1 LVRHS
6 PAAYAIAKS
15 FLVLFFK
22 KEHSFFP
29 WGSFMQVRNV
39 PVLGL
44 RYWTAICLA
53 SVFGANLGD
62 FVSHDLHLGHVRG
75 VPVLAVL
82 FAGILIGER
91 RAVWGGEAWYW
102 AAIVLLRTAA
112 TNLADFATHDLH
124 MAYAWV
130 IAALEA
136 VLVLLVVPGG
146 GAARAAAAGR
156 PVTDGWYWGAM
167 LTAGTLGTAIGD
179 CTADDFGLGSGVGSL
194 VLCGVL
200 AAIFAVTQ
208 RGAWVGKAAYWITV
222 VGVRSAGTTVGDF
235 FAFRHGMGLGLPVST
250 LVSGMA
256 MVGVL
261 VLWRPQRV
269 REAVGAQ
276 T

>member
-1 LVRHS
+1 
-6 PAAYAIAKS
+6 
-15 FLVLFFK
+15 
-22 KEHSFFP
+22 
-29 WGSFMQVRNV
+29 MQFRNV
-39 PVLGL
+39 PVLGP
-44 RYWTAICLA
+44 RYWAAICLA

-62 FVSHDLHLGHVRG
+62 CVSHDLRLGHVGG

-82 FAGILIGER
+82 FAGILIAER
-91 RAVWGGEAWYW
+91 RGVWGGEAWYW

-146 GAARAAAAGR
+146 TAAGLGR

-179 CTADDFGLGSGVGSL
+179 CTADEFGLGSGVGSL

-200 AAIFAVTQ
+200 GAIFAITS
-208 RGAWVGKAAYWITV
+208 RGALVGKAAYWITV

-235 FAFRHGMGLGLPVST
+235 LAFRHGVGLGLPLST

-269 REAVGAQ
+269 REAVAAQ